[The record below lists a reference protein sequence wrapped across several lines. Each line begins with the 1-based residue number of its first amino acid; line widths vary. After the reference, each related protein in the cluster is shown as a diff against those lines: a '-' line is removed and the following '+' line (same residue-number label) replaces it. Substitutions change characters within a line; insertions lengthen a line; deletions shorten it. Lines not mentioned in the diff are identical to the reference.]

1 MSSTSLTHRH
11 TQASAPGL
19 AYYNSPSAH
28 SSLPEP
34 ISSSSRSQASGSPRS
49 WSPPTSSLNWDPS
62 RTPFNT
68 SLSTLENARYSLES
82 GAKSDHPNEDRHFA
96 LEMRTFKAFAVF
108 DGHDGERAV
117 GFASS
122 YLRELFYNLSW
133 ERAIASG
140 GEIVPK
146 ALEEFFKAT
155 EKEFFKSIRQYI
167 NEVQSLKAAIPPVS
181 SNDLHIGCCISQS
194 KCISS
199 CYNIFSHGAYQ

>member
-1 MSSTSLTHRH
+1 MSSASYTHRH
-11 TQASAPGL
+11 PASAPGL
-19 AYYNSPSAH
+19 VYYNTPTTH
-28 SSLPEP
+28 SSLPEH
-34 ISSSSRSQASGSPRS
+34 SSSSHSQASGGPRS
-49 WSPPTSSLNWDPS
+49 WSPPSSSLDWDPS

-82 GAKSDHPNEDRHFA
+82 GGMPDHPNEDRHFA
-96 LEMRTFKAFAVF
+96 LETRLFKAFAVF

-122 YLRELFYNLSW
+122 YMRELFYNVSW
-133 ERAIASG
+133 ERAVANG

-155 EKEFFKSIRQYI
+155 DREFFKSIRQYI

-181 SNDLHIGCCISQS
+181 QIYLQ
-194 KCISS
+194 
-199 CYNIFSHGAYQ
+199 